1 MDAES
6 FKHIVIPHYRQMYMF
21 ALKLT
26 SNPDDAQDAVQE
38 AVTNLWR
45 PSVKLDL
52 ICDQS
57 TGDNPEQTVENK
69 LKIAQIMTIIND
81 LPPTQQQ
88 VILMRDVEGYELEEI
103 ARETGCSYGNIR
115 VLLSRARTTIRK
127 HF

>member
-1 MDAES
+1 MTVRNCAID
-6 FKHIVIPHYRQMYMF
+6 IIRRR
-21 ALKLT
+21 
-26 SNPDDAQDAVQE
+26 
-38 AVTNLWR
+38 R
-45 PSVKLDL
+45 PSVQLDL

-115 VLLSRARTTIRK
+115 VLLSRARTTI
-127 HF
+127 